1 MRINKEKKC
10 VEIFNAH
17 WYLSP
22 NGEYYPSV
30 TSVLQTINK
39 GYGYEEW
46 LKSVG
51 HNSKIIVEKA
61 QKSGSKIHDAIERFL
76 LGNKLEPLEFDEDE
90 WVKMCNF
97 ANWANG
103 LDLEVI
109 ETETE
114 LFSENM
120 RIAGTADLVC
130 RINGTVYLIDYK
142 SGNNIYSTSHL
153 QVGAYVGMWNASHE
167 VKIEKAGLLH
177 VGANVK
183 TQKDL
188 NNKGIKFE
196 ETEIEKSQK
205 LFKHTLAIYDEMFR
219 KNPPMLEYPCVLEF
233 KGAKNDN

>member
-17 WYLSP
+17 WYLAP

-97 ANWANG
+97 ANWANN

-167 VKIEKAGLLH
+167 VKIERAGLLH

-219 KNPPMLEYPCVLEF
+219 KNPPMLEYPCELEF
-233 KGAKNDN
+233 RGAKNDN